1 MTVTHTALPHVR
13 VGLIEPGA
21 VTKAPTF
28 HRRARGDLD
37 CDPARGAGR
46 AAERG
51 EAMRVLLTARRSELG
66 RVVARARGSDEG
78 RGALVVVNL
87 ALQGPNTLLHDGRAW
102 WPDPDAHILASTRRV
117 LASAQREKAAF
128 LVHAS
133 YAFLQGAE
141 GGSRVGDRMYPIVD
155 AARQAE
161 ELVLGSGTPAC
172 VVRLGYLYGPEWRD
186 LRAYRTAFRL
196 GRPYWS
202 GPRRNL
208 QHLLFSE
215 DAARA
220 LVTAA
225 QRRSSGRVTYAT
237 DGTPTSFADFM
248 DDFARIVGRSRPLH
262 LPGASRLLVR
272 AVVREPHM
280 QMVEIAATGPATPR
294 LPGWRPRVTDHR
306 VGLAEVVAAWEPTR

>member
-1 MTVTHTALPHVR
+1 
-13 VGLIEPGA
+13 
-21 VTKAPTF
+21 
-28 HRRARGDLD
+28 
-37 CDPARGAGR
+37 
-46 AAERG
+46 
-51 EAMRVLLTARRSELG
+51 MRVLVTAPRSELG
-66 RVVARARGSDEG
+66 RVVARARGSDAG
-78 RGALVVVNL
+78 RGASVVINL
-87 ALQGPNTLLHDGRAW
+87 ALQEPNTLLHDGRAW
-102 WPDPDAHILASTRRV
+102 WPDPGAHITASTRRV
-117 LASAQREKAAF
+117 LGAARRDGAAF

-133 YAFLQGAE
+133 YAFLQAVDA
-141 GGSRVGDRMYPIVD
+141 GGGVGDRMAPIVE
-155 AARQAE
+155 AAREAE
-161 ELVLGSGTPAC
+161 SMVLDGATPAC

-262 LPGASRLLVR
+262 LPGTSRLLVR

-280 QMVEIAATGPATPR
+280 QMVDIAATGPATPR
-294 LPGWRPRVTDHR
+294 LPGWRPRVTDYR
-306 VGLAEVVAAWEPTR
+306 IGLAEVVAAWEPTR